1 MTKKICKRR
10 LPVMLMA
17 LLFAATVSIASVS
30 ASDITGVTGSGG
42 VFNIDPAGQI
52 NHNGKAIGYREYNAF
67 TLDSGDTAN
76 LKFDSGINSFV
87 NMVKNQININGVVN
101 TVKSGAFYNG
111 EAVFVSPNGM
121 VVGPSGVL
129 NVGSL
134 GVYTPT
140 PQGMKML
147 KDGFESGTLNAT
159 YKGQEI
165 NLLDGIGWH
174 GNAPVTI
181 NGKINAQGGVDLV
194 ANQFT
199 LGSSGEINSLGETLF
214 SALVNFDRNN
224 GNDAGVNI
232 RSYDRQGNGFMK
244 IDGKINNTG
253 ASDIIIQNRGSQG
266 LSVNNGAEI
275 KAANGDL
282 YLVNSKGAMNVAGD
296 LEDNGGKVYLTN
308 GQQGGAM
315 NFTGYIKGGAE
326 IYNRSAA
333 GANIAGKINNGAKGL
348 AITSEKGVLK
358 LDGDIKSTGGNVF
371 ITNQGSKLV
380 LDDNS
385 YIAGNQNGKLQ
396 ISSKGADGMELNGA
410 IDGFKSTA
418 ITNHKG
424 KLSFNGS
431 YNNMVNSGTNN
442 SKLNITQKGDG
453 GLELGDNSV
462 IMTNNKEVLIQNV
475 GKGGFTSNATISGN
489 NTAIYLQ
496 NAKNAEGAMVISDG
510 IIDNAGNVVY
520 VGNTSKGGL
529 EISETAK
536 IINKNGDIKIVNFA
550 GDLDDKGEVSNKNG
564 DIYLTNKGNGGLN
577 ITDTATLGADKG
589 KLVVQNFGKEGMTV
603 DGEISNKGYTALY
616 NRAGDMNI
624 NSDVTT
630 IGARMNIQNSGDGAL
645 NINDTAALT
654 NEGMGRTYITNKGEG
669 GMNVDADVVGGGHV
683 IVTNR
688 KGGMNVHSKVT
699 STKANVV
706 LTNTGEEDMVVD
718 GTVRGNKVT
727 AYAKGNDIVLG
738 NTDTNQIS
746 INGLD
751 KVSITTED
759 GSILNAGVDTHLI
772 KSGGNI
778 YMHANNGTIG
788 TAPAGTGIGEYAR
801 DLTKSINV
809 VANGKLK
816 AFTTDPNMN
825 GTINIA
831 TKGHNLKVD
840 RVKADGKVFLLT
852 DKYVDE
858 KGVVHT
864 GSILNRGT
872 ELGKYANVKG
882 TSVNLISSGSIGSA
896 DRPLHFRQTKP
907 GQASQVLAVK
917 DIYLHHR
924 GNETGEYANFG
935 TIKSKEGSIN
945 VNIIGPGNVENAIA
959 PGNINIYSRK
969 SDPNLKVKNVSHNPN
984 VIRDYF
990 DGPTKTATTAGKKPT
1005 SGSSSPEDEGE
1016 IVIPGGSD
1024 PEEETSNPTAT
1035 SGQGS
1040 SGNPIQ
1046 DALSDW
1052 YGQRPDDSDTEGLA
1066 DWISEMPTKD
1076 PNALAEFAPN
1086 MSDEDV
1092 ALIEWFSEM
1101 PDSTSGPAFTNWIM
1115 KHPETDI
1122 DLIGVAAAMGY
1133 GLQ

>member
-1 MTKKICKRR
+1 MTKKSSKRR

-17 LLFAATVSIASVS
+17 LLFAATVSISSVS

-52 NHNGKAIGYREYNAF
+52 NHNGQSIGFREYTAF
-67 TLDSGDTAN
+67 TLDAGDTAN

-87 NMVKNQININGVVN
+87 NMVTNQININGVVN
-101 TVKSGAFYNG
+101 TVKAGAFHNG

-147 KDGFESGTLNAT
+147 KDGFQNGTMTAT
-159 YKGQEI
+159 YKGKEI

-282 YLVNSKGAMNVAGD
+282 YLVNSKGAMNVAGK

-315 NFTGYIKGGAE
+315 NFTGKIKGGAE

-333 GANIAGKINNGAKGL
+333 GANIAGEINNGAKGL
-348 AITSEKGVLK
+348 AITSEKGVLT

-380 LDDNS
+380 LGENS
-385 YIAGNQNGKLQ
+385 DIAGNQKGKLQ
-396 ISSKGADGMELNGA
+396 ISSKGADGMELNGKVS
-410 IDGFKSTA
+410 GFNKTA

-424 KLSFNGS
+424 KLTVNGEFTNYS
-431 YNNMVNSGTNN
+431 SGKNN
-442 SKLNITQKGDG
+442 SKFNITQKGDG
-453 GLELGDNSV
+453 GLELSDTSIIDNNGS
-462 IMTNNKEVLIQNV
+462 EVLIQNV
-475 GKGGFTSNATISGN
+475 GKGGFTASGEIGGG
-489 NTAIYLQ
+489 APIYLQ
-496 NAKNAEGAMVISDG
+496 NAKNAEGAMVVDG
-510 IIDNAGNVVY
+510 KIENSGNVIY

-529 EISETAK
+529 EIAESAEISNQDGA
-536 IINKNGDIKIVNFA
+536 IKIVNFA
-550 GDLDDKGEVSNKNG
+550 GNLDDKGQVSNNNG
-564 DIYLTNKGNGGLN
+564 DIYITNKGDGGLN

-603 DGEISNKGYTALY
+603 DGEVSNKGYTALY

-654 NEGMGRTYITNKGEG
+654 NEGMGRTYITNKGNG
-669 GMNVDADVVGGGHV
+669 GMNIDADVVGGGHV

-706 LTNTGEEDMVVD
+706 LTNTGEKNMVVD

-738 NTDTNQIS
+738 NTDTNQIA
-746 INGLD
+746 INGLK
-751 KVSITTED
+751 KVSITTDD

-788 TAPAGTGIGEYAR
+788 TEPAGGIGENAR

-809 VANGKLK
+809 VANGKIK
-816 AFTTDPNMN
+816 AFTTDPGMN

-831 TKGHNLKVD
+831 SKGHDLKVD
-840 RVKADGKVFLLT
+840 RIKADGKVFLLT

-858 KGVVHT
+858 AGVVHT

-872 ELGKYANVKG
+872 ELDNYANVKG
-882 TSVNLISSGSIGSA
+882 TSINLISSGSIGTF
-896 DRPLHFRQTKP
+896 DRPLHYRQTNP
-907 GQASQVLAVK
+907 AQASDVLAAK
-917 DIYLHHR
+917 DIYMHHR
-924 GNETGEYANFG
+924 GNESGEYVNFG
-935 TIKSKEGSIN
+935 VIKSKEGSIN
-945 VNIIGPGNVENAIA
+945 VDTIGDGYVGAAVA
-959 PGNINIYSRK
+959 PGAINITPRK
-969 SDPNLKVKNVSHNPN
+969 QGSNLNVNYQSKDPN

-990 DGPTKTATTAGKKPT
+990 DGPTKTATTAGKKPA
-1005 SGSSSPEDEGE
+1005 SDAAVPEDEPE

-1024 PEEETSNPTAT
+1024 SNEEPTEPTAST
-1035 SGQGS
+1035 EPVSD
-1040 SGNPIQ
+1040 PIQ
-1046 DALSDW
+1046 NALSDW
-1052 YGQRPDDSDTEGLA
+1052 YGQRPDDSDTEGMA
-1066 DWISEMPTKD
+1066 DWLSEMPTKD
-1076 PNALAEFAPN
+1076 PNALKEFAPN

-1092 ALIEWFSEM
+1092 ALIEWFSDM
-1101 PDSTSGPAFTNWIM
+1101 PDNNSGPAFTSWIM